1 MKSRFLLWWMSF
13 SASVTLFLAQK
24 LNAVGQII
32 ALGLEGSYPG
42 ATGYTTSGRK
52 RWKSGARRLRVS
64 VLTWYGATPSMPI
77 CPPYRLGRLK

>member
-42 ATGYTTSGRK
+42 ATGYPTSGRK
-52 RWKSGARRLRVS
+52 RWKSPMGLLR
-64 VLTWYGATPSMPI
+64 ATKWPSKRNKLRP
-77 CPPYRLGRLK
+77 